1 MTRPRNNTWLLPVGL
16 GTSDGILNALVLASA
31 SLVHDDTTVTFTLA
45 ARVAAAALVT
55 AIFTYFVAEYANLR
69 SQLRHA
75 EHQLNITEAGR
86 LATSHLGHRIRTDAA
101 RATLLAGTCSFLG
114 ALGPLL
120 LGAATPS
127 APWLCLPIAIGALGG
142 LGAILARAV
151 HGTTL
156 KWATIMMASGTVIT
170 AIGIQLDIA

>member
-1 MTRPRNNTWLLPVGL
+1 MTRPHDSAWLLPVGL

-31 SLVHDDTTVTFTLA
+31 SLVHGDTTMTFALA
-45 ARVAAAALVT
+45 ARVSTAALVT

-75 EHQLNITEAGR
+75 ERQLNITEAGR
-86 LATSHLGHRIRTDAA
+86 LATGHLGHRIRLDAA
-101 RATLLAGTCSFLG
+101 RATVLAGSCSFLG

-120 LGAATPS
+120 LGAAVPA
-127 APWLCLPIAIGALGG
+127 APWLSLAVAICALGG
-142 LGAILARAV
+142 LGAVLARAV

-156 KWATIMMASGTVIT
+156 KWAITMMSCGAVLA